1 MVLSSS
7 PVVVKINIP
16 AYLLPTLA
24 AATQV
29 AERTRASHAS
39 KSFSRGG
46 YRGDSSDDDRAMD
59 IDAPSGAEKEK
70 SRDSS
75 RPILKD
81 IQGRSSRLQEAPSSP
96 PRAKT
101 LSKRGRSYSSDESE
115 SDDRKKPKGPTK
127 EFKEKSSFDIAH
139 SEKKRSLEKSAGS
152 NTDTKRGQASTTS
165 SRARSDTV
173 EEKSYRVDRGDEK
186 RNSEAS
192 ARGKSSQSLS
202 PVLERNKDKNRRPS
216 YHSADEASD
225 DSRKDRRRS
234 KDAKQNSDHAETG
247 RSRLE
252 SKDVNSRSETGQ
264 SRKRDTSKDRAS
276 DAPDARRK
284 IKEENARESKEKAIS
299 IEKPS
304 SSSTNKDRRSSKDDD
319 VPVSSRAGPKNE
331 TKSDRT
337 GSAAAPSSPARRSAR
352 DAPKETK
359 SRGEKD
365 SRDTAATTGQ
375 RSTNSTKD
383 RTRGR
388 SRTPSRTRSR
398 SRSPRRYDRNR
409 SPSRN
414 DTRDGK
420 SNRDRREYDDDRSSR
435 RKRDGSRDRND
446 RSGRGR
452 SRDRFGRDR
461 SRDKSTERN
470 RDRSPARGT
479 SRERSRDR
487 KRARSRSRDR
497 GDGRKET
504 DRRARETSA
513 TPSSSTATASRPDTR
528 TDARADT
535 RPDTKLQPTHQ
546 DATKNTSG
554 RRDSESKHGV
564 STTALN
570 PPRPPP
576 PTIKEDPPVQ
586 PPPPTTAPP
595 DTIPRSGVTGVV
607 KETIVKRVSIEDY
620 QRKKTNLAAADKVD
634 TPKAA
639 SDSPA
644 LANTV
649 VATGKPPVTTKE
661 SMQKPANAEQKP
673 SGTSSSKPSSETAKK
688 IADYHHTFNT

>member
-1 MVLSSS
+1 MLLSSS

-24 AATQV
+24 AATHA
-29 AERTRASHAS
+29 AERTRASQSS
-39 KSFSRGG
+39 KSFSRSG

-59 IDAPSGAEKEK
+59 VDAPTGAEKE
-70 SRDSS
+70 RALDSS
-75 RPILKD
+75 RPTLKD
-81 IQGRSSRLQEAPSSP
+81 VQGRSSRLQETPSSP
-96 PRAKT
+96 PRTKT

-115 SDDRKKPKGPTK
+115 SDDRKKPKGSTK
-127 EFKEKSSFDIAH
+127 ELKEKSSPDLVH
-139 SEKKRSLEKSAGS
+139 SDKKRSLDKSAAA
-152 NTDTKRGQASTTS
+152 NTEAKRGQASTTS
-165 SRARSDTV
+165 LRARSDTA
-173 EEKSYRVDRGDEK
+173 EEKSYRTDRGDE
-186 RNSEAS
+186 RRGSEAS
-192 ARGKSSQSLS
+192 TRGKSSQSLS
-202 PVLERNKDKNRRPS
+202 PVLDRNKDKNRRPS

-234 KDAKQNSDHAETG
+234 KDAKQNSDHTETG

-252 SKDVNSRSETGQ
+252 SKDVTSRPETGQ
-264 SRKRDTSKDRAS
+264 GRKRDTSRDRAS

-284 IKEENARESKEKAIS
+284 VKDENARESKEKTINV
-299 IEKPS
+299 EKPT
-304 SSSTNKDRRSSKDDD
+304 SSSTSKDRRPSKEED
-319 VPVSSRAGPKNE
+319 VPVSSRAGPKNDP
-331 TKSDRT
+331 KSDRT
-337 GSAAAPSSPARRSAR
+337 GSAAAPGSPGRRSAR

-365 SRDTAATTGQ
+365 SRDATATSGQ

-383 RTRGR
+383 RVRGR

-461 SRDKSTERN
+461 SRDKSTDRN

-497 GDGRKET
+497 EGRKET

-513 TPSSSTATASRPDTR
+513 TPSSSNTAASRPDAR
-528 TDARADT
+528 TDARPDS
-535 RPDTKLQPTHQ
+535 RPETKTQPPHQ
-546 DATKNTSG
+546 DSTKNATG
-554 RRDSESKHGV
+554 RRDSESKHGA
-564 STTALN
+564 STTTSN

-576 PTIKEDPPVQ
+576 PTIKEEPPVQ

-620 QRKKTNLAAADKVD
+620 QRKKTNLAATDKVD

-644 LANTV
+644 LANAV
-649 VATGKPPVTTKE
+649 VATGKPPVVTKE
-661 SMQKPANAEQKP
+661 STQKTTNAEQK
-673 SGTSSSKPSSETAKK
+673 SSSTSSSKPSSETAKK
-688 IADYHHTFNT
+688 IADYHNTFNM